1 MVVMKK
7 KLFVLC
13 LCLLSGHLIFA
24 QGIVFQ
30 EGTLTEALAKAKQEN
45 KLVFVDVYTTWC
57 GPCKMVAKTVFPQE
71 KVGRYYNEHFIN
83 CKLDAEKGE
92 GPEMVKKYGIKG
104 YPTFLYLDGGG
115 NLVYS
120 FSGAKDVKGF
130 LEEADKVGV
139 SAKYGG
145 WEKMQADYKDG
156 KGNSD
161 FLWDYYELV
170 SQDKKDEVLNR
181 YLISLPDEKLF
192 TMEVGKM
199 IEELKLYD
207 YKLLTRLVEGRVK
220 LGDKDEDFDFVFT
233 FPLQWKLTNL
243 FNESIDRGDRNRF
256 DEVMTLK
263 KKFNVLPNTQDPDV
277 NLVWGRGLFFM
288 SPELIDLSYYYKN
301 RYTTDQFAS
310 LVVDYMN
317 SLIKE
322 YPLDSLGKGFQ
333 QTVDMIRQ
341 NPELAGFFGSNMHE
355 QYNMMASNIID
366 WTEYYWR
373 LVPSDKA
380 HREQCAAWINYACGM
395 NPYNPAIPI
404 KAANLLI
411 RLNHKKDA
419 LSHLE
424 NAIKAR
430 QEIGGKDAESLKML
444 QDELR
449 DVKNGKEG

>member
-7 KLFVLC
+7 RLFVLC
-13 LCLLSGHLIFA
+13 MCLLSGHLIFA
-24 QGIVFQ
+24 QGIVFL
-30 EGTLTEALAKAKQEN
+30 EGTLTEALTRAKQEN
-45 KLVFVDVYTTWC
+45 KLVFVDVYTIWC

-92 GPEMVKKYGIKG
+92 GPEMVKKYGIEG
-104 YPTFLYLDGGG
+104 YPTFLYLDGDG

-120 FSGAKDVKGF
+120 FSGAKDAKGF

-145 WEKMQADYKDG
+145 WEKMQADYKAG
-156 KGNSD
+156 KGDSD
-161 FLWDYYELV
+161 FLREYYELV
-170 SQDKKDEVLNR
+170 SRDKKDEVLNR
-181 YLISLPDEKLF
+181 YLMSLPDDKLF
-192 TMEVGKM
+192 TVEVGKM
-199 IEELKLYD
+199 IENIKLYD
-207 YKLLTRLVEGRVK
+207 YALLSRLVEGRVK
-220 LGDKDEDFDFVFT
+220 LGKKDEDFEFSFT
-233 FPLQWKLTNL
+233 FPLQWKLTDL
-243 FNESIDRGDRNRF
+243 FNESIDRGDRKRF

-263 KKFNVLPNTQDPDV
+263 NKFNALPDTRDPDV
-277 NLVWGRGLFFM
+277 NLMWGRGLFFV
-288 SPELIDLSYYYKN
+288 SPELIDLCYYYKN

-310 LVVDYMN
+310 LVPEYMEN
-317 SLIKE
+317 LMKKN
-322 YPLDSLGKGFQ
+322 PVDSLKERQ
-333 QTVDMIRQ
+333 QIIDMIRE
-341 NPELAGFFGSNMHE
+341 NPELAGFLGSNLHE

-380 HREQCAAWINYACGM
+380 HREQCATWVNYACRM
-395 NPYNPAIPI
+395 NPYNPVIPI

-411 RLNHKKDA
+411 RLKHKKDA

-424 NAIKAR
+424 SAIKAQ
-430 QEIGGKDAESLKML
+430 QEIGGKDAKNLKML

-449 DVKNGKEG
+449 DVKKGKEG